1 MQEASLWAV
10 KVIKPFLQV
19 GQLIVLKGKDFLI
32 VIVGKKMGEEEQI
45 TAEKAIAQKV
55 NDDWVALNSC
65 RSKIKMPE
73 IPAFYFLIFFSY
85 AF

>member
-19 GQLIVLKGKDFLI
+19 GQLIVLKGKEFMI
-32 VIVGKKMGEEEQI
+32 VIVEKMGEDEQI
-45 TAEKAIAQKV
+45 TAEKAIAQKA
-55 NDDWVALNSC
+55 NDVWVALNFW
-65 RSKIKMPE
+65 RSKIKMPVF
-73 IPAFYFLIFFSY
+73 PAFYFLIFFSY